1 MRFSRLGVFVIIVA
15 TVLMGTGCGPLNR
28 VFARK
33 DLVDGATAYKERKF
47 DEAEQLFRSAIER
60 DPELESDEAKTAQL
74 FLARTLHSQFVS
86 NRKDVAKAEA
96 AIAEYKKALDKTPS
110 EQSAFKAVASLLDN
124 LKRGDEW
131 LKWVTERSASEKV
144 PADMRAEAFTSL
156 AAKQYSC
163 ANEIS
168 DVEPV
173 KQTINEGGKQI
184 FKFNKPTNAGDFEK
198 LKSCAQTGLT
208 LIDNALALQKQANVE
223 SDSTWSYKAN
233 LLIQM
238 MRIAEMD
245 GNTADKDRYKQEA
258 DVAKE
263 KFSQLAAA
271 KRKLEEEAAAKK
283 AAEEEAKTGK
293 KPEQQQ

>member
-1 MRFSRLGVFVIIVA
+1 MRFSRLGVFVILLA

-47 DEAEQLFRSAIER
+47 DEAEQLFRDAIES
-60 DPELESDEAKTAQL
+60 DPELETEEGKTAQL

-86 NRKDVAKAEA
+86 NRKDVSKADA
-96 AIAEYKKALDKTPS
+96 AIAEYKKALEKSPA

-131 LKWVTERSASEKV
+131 LKWVTDRSADEKV

-173 KQTINEGGKQI
+173 KQTINDGGKQA
-184 FKFNKPTNAGDFEK
+184 FKFNKPTAPGDFEK
-198 LKSCAQTGLT
+198 LKGCAQAGLT
-208 LIDNALALQKQANVE
+208 LIDSALALQQQANVE

-238 MRIAEMD
+238 MRVAEMD
-245 GNTADKDRYKQEA
+245 GNTADQNRYKAEA

-283 AAEEEAKTGK
+283 AAEEAAKTK
-293 KPEQQQ
+293 QKPQQ